1 METIMWYLALIAGA
15 LCFLGGILYL
25 FLHKNRSQSD
35 YIKASAIEL
44 AAGWVLLLP
53 YEYFEE
59 ITVDNPF
66 LHIIESCLTALIR
79 AINVFSAEGYEI
91 VPVAGDETFTSIYT
105 IVRVMVSIL
114 LALFTCGW
122 VISFFEGPAQYLKL
136 LLRSRSVTYIFSE
149 SNDKS
154 VAIAKSIAGEG
165 NKDINIIILEKNEE
179 DLSNKIDLGSDNLIH
194 LAMPLRKVI
203 RILSRKTPKIEVYL
217 FGENEEDN
225 LSLLEEV
232 FTEKAIRD
240 CASIRFFV
248 ELGKTPWSLY
258 DNFVPGKLGKGVE
271 NIVVNFVR
279 TEENFIYNMLAE
291 NSIFANTVPEDG
303 VHFENEEC
311 KRIHILIVG
320 MNERNRDFLKAVLH
334 LGQMPGYFLKIT
346 VFDKGEQMKELQN
359 LLPSVRFNTRYCMDG
374 DAYYS
379 LFYYEN
385 VNAGSTEFEE
395 LIASACGDFTFAYIN
410 TGDDLENVS
419 LGIRLGNLRKRNG
432 AEDNYSIMVN
442 LSKLDPEKWN
452 SDRLGNICF
461 SGSFDKIYSRP
472 FITMSGI
479 ETATVEIHKLRQEEK
494 KAAKEAKGKKYNIV
508 SWDDYCNS
516 EYNRHSVYARTL
528 SFFYKMKIID
538 EYYNSDYMLTKSPEW
553 MKYEH
558 MRWDMYTR
566 TIGYRDPDDAGRRVL
581 EKMIAGIKEPS
592 DKELRKVI
600 KRFRAMTGVHEDLVP
615 YEQLPEDVKNQDSL
629 TLTKEIRDILGKVT
643 DNEEGRSV

>member
-1 METIMWYLALIAGA
+1 METIMWCLSLIAGA

-25 FLHKNRSQSD
+25 FLYKNRSQSD

-66 LHIIESCLTALIR
+66 LHLIESCLTALIR

-122 VISFFEGPAQYLKL
+122 VISFFEG
-136 LLRSRSVTYIFSE
+136 
-149 SNDKS
+149 NDKS

-165 NKDINIIILEKNEE
+165 NKDVNIIVLEKNEE
-179 DLSNKIDLGSDNLIH
+179 DLSNKIDLGSDSLIH

-258 DNFVPGKLGKGVE
+258 DNFVPGKLGKGVK

-291 NSIFANTVPEDG
+291 NSIFANTVHEDG
-303 VHFENEEC
+303 VHFENAEC

-346 VFDKGEQMKELQN
+346 VFDKGEQMKDLQN
-359 LLPSVRFNTRYCMDG
+359 LLPSVRFNTRCCMDG

-461 SGSFDKIYSRP
+461 SGSFNMIYSRP

-494 KAAKEAKGKKYNIV
+494 KAAKEAKGKTYNIT

-538 EYYNSDYMLTKSPEW
+538 KYYNSDYMLTKSPEW
-553 MKYEH
+553 
-558 MRWDMYTR
+558 
-566 TIGYRDPDDAGRRVL
+566 IGYRDPDDASRQVL
-581 EKMIAGIKEPS
+581 EKMIAGLNDPS